1 MVNYDFPSNLEQ
13 YCHRVGRTGRDNMNQ
28 TAENNADKVNGP
40 AGYSLSFFTRN
51 MAPLANDLIALL
63 VKCNQSVEP
72 NLQKLATEFS
82 QGEIIVD
89 SCDIEEGD
97 DEN

>member
-1 MVNYDFPSNLEQ
+1 
-13 YCHRVGRTGRDNMNQ
+13 MNQ
-28 TAENNADKVNGP
+28 PVNDTADKVVAP

-63 VKCNQSVEP
+63 EKCNQAVEP

-89 SCDIEEGD
+89 SCDVEDE